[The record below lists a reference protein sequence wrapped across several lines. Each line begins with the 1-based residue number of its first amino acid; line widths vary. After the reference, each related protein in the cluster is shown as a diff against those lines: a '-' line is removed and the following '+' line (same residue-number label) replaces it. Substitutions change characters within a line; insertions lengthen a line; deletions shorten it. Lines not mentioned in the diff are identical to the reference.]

1 MPKARKIVLFGY
13 SSFGRQLYKNLS
25 ILGHRIRVVSDL
37 DAEFIQSAKED
48 GIDITKLNV
57 KRDDDILALGIDPDE
72 DLLYCAM
79 NKTANNLF
87 LVLTLRTLLPTAN
100 IIAISN
106 SFENTRKLEYAG
118 ANSVI
123 DLYEATSRRV
133 VNILTRPAVTSA
145 LDEIIYRRNDL
156 KMAEIV
162 LPEKS
167 FLEGRYV
174 KEIQFR
180 RMDIILIAIID
191 KELGHELIFTDHRI
205 DHRLDAG
212 DTLVVLAKREALK
225 VLQDRIFDDQA

>member
-1 MPKARKIVLFGY
+1 MPKEKKIVLFGY
-13 SSFGRQLYKNLS
+13 SSFGRQLYKNLFV
-25 ILGHRIRVVSDL
+25 LGHRIRVVSGL
-37 DAEFIQSAKED
+37 DDEFIQSAKED
-48 GIDITKLNV
+48 AIDITKINI

-79 NKTANNLF
+79 NRTANNLF
-87 LVLTLRTLLPTAN
+87 LVLTLRTLLPKAN

-174 KEIQFR
+174 KDIQFR
-180 RMDIILIAIID
+180 RMDVILIAIID
-191 KELGHELIFTDHRI
+191 KELGQELIFTDHRI

-225 VLQDRIFDDQA
+225 MLQDRIFDDLT